1 MLQLTDGG
9 RCMSGPDAIEFLE
22 RLADM
27 LDEDVKTDDFC
38 DEFTWALNRCRFEIR
53 KSVPVPPKKDPGR
66 TICYSC
72 GQCGHIL
79 QPRDNYCSLCGRMI
93 GKPFY

>member
-1 MLQLTDGG
+1 
-9 RCMSGPDAIEFLE
+9 MSGPDAIEFLE

-27 LDEDVKTDDFC
+27 LDDDVKTDDFC

-53 KSVPVPPKKDPGR
+53 KSIPIAPKRDPGK
-66 TICYSC
+66 TLYYTC
-72 GQCGHIL
+72 GQCGAGL
-79 QPRDNYCSLCGRMI
+79 RPGDKYCSKCGRMI